1 MQKKVIRA
9 MVSAKYNAHTDDLF
23 NELGI
28 LKLDDVYKLN
38 VGKFIFSYMK
48 KELPLPI
55 MNIYTLVGDI
65 QTHNTRSN
73 TKYRIQPQN
82 RRSVIASQS
91 ILHNGPQIWNSTP
104 MHIYVNLYNVMFA
117 HTSFTSTYKRLLL
130 GGYGTMELSPD
141 RC

>member
-1 MQKKVIRA
+1 M
-9 MVSAKYNAHTDDLF
+9 SAKYNAHTDDLF

-55 MNIYTLVGDI
+55 MNIYTLVGYI

-73 TKYRIQPQN
+73 TTYRIQPQN

-91 ILHNGPQIWNSTP
+91 ILHNGPQIWNSIP
-104 MHIYVNLYNVMFA
+104 MHIYVNPYNVMFA
-117 HTSFTSTYKRLLL
+117 HTSFNSRYKILLR
-130 GGYGTMELSPD
+130 GAMEPWSCLLTAAN
-141 RC
+141 

>member
-1 MQKKVIRA
+1 MTF
-9 MVSAKYNAHTDDLF
+9 S
-23 NELGI
+23 ELVI

-38 VGKFIFSYMK
+38 VEKFIFSYVK

-82 RRSVIASQS
+82 RHSVIASQS
-91 ILHNGPQIWNSTP
+91 TLHNGPQIWNSIP
-104 MHIYVNLYNVMFA
+104 MHIYVNPYDVMFA
-117 HTSFTSTYKRLLL
+117 HISFTSRYTRLLL
-130 GGYGTMELSPD
+130 GGGEAMEPWSCLLTAAN
-141 RC
+141 

>member
-1 MQKKVIRA
+1 

-28 LKLDDVYKLN
+28 LKLDDLYKLN
-38 VGKFIFSYMK
+38 VGKFTFSFTK

-65 QTHNTRSN
+65 QTHNTRPN

-91 ILHNGPQIWNSTP
+91 ILHNGPQIWNS
-104 MHIYVNLYNVMFA
+104 ISRYI
-117 HTSFTSTYKRLLL
+117 HT
-130 GGYGTMELSPD
+130 
-141 RC
+141 